1 MKNKLRNIKTWHIG
15 LAKTY
20 LDLFESGELDKE
32 EFALRI
38 VDSLDEGDRKILLAY
53 IQNYIDYKNRV

>member
-20 LDLFESGELDKE
+20 LDLFESGEWDKE
-32 EFALRI
+32 LFALRI
-38 VDSLDEGDRKILLAY
+38 VDSLDKGDKKIVLDY
-53 IQNYIDYKNRV
+53 IQNYIEYKNRV